1 MKLKEIN
8 ILKYKKQK
16 EEQKL
21 VLLMEGK
28 LNKQEIKNYRNSIK
42 KEILK
47 SNTNDKINI
56 KNDYFIKENVIV
68 NNDKIMKNT
77 EKDGNIS
84 KENIFRNKK
93 SKNNSGIKSYSIINN
108 NENYLKEKYL
118 TKKNLSTINT
128 LKNKSNQFS
137 INNLENNIKNKNFI
151 DYMTFSPSLI
161 ANKNLE
167 LSPNID
173 RNNNIIELD
182 QLVSFSPKQK
192 ENINEGSFNENNMNN
207 IYEKKGKKNI
217 KRISSYSN
225 KNNNKL
231 YEPKNIKENLI
242 NYKDNKDELNIIN
255 NYNINQTNEI
265 SLKIKSDKDINNNN
279 EINDQNIKDPFI
291 KYYNSYLSRNSNDEY
306 KELRETKK
314 KEENKEKVANFIKE
328 TNNELLKLKNNK
340 YLYNNEEKIINQ
352 KPFVEDSIFLKGIK
366 KEDTTEIEQIKNKEI
381 ENKKDNKENLQLNFI
396 NNINEKKYLSK
407 TSRNTNKNKK
417 KIIFNNEHN
426 IDKNEENK

>member
-1 MKLKEIN
+1 M
-8 ILKYKKQK
+8 
-16 EEQKL
+16 
-21 VLLMEGK
+21 
-28 LNKQEIKNYRNSIK
+28 
-42 KEILK
+42 
-47 SNTNDKINI
+47 
-56 KNDYFIKENVIV
+56 KNDYFINERVIV
-68 NNDKIMKNT
+68 NNDRIMKSK
-77 EKDGNIS
+77 EKGENKS

-93 SKNNSGIKSYSIINN
+93 SLNNSGIKSYSIINN
-108 NENYLKEKYL
+108 ENDIKEKYL

-192 ENINEGSFNENNMNN
+192 ENINEVSFNENNMNN

-242 NYKDNKDELNIIN
+242 NYKDNKDELNIVN
-255 NYNINQTNEI
+255 NYQTNEI
-265 SLKIKSDKDINNNN
+265 SSNIKSDKEIKNNAINV
-279 EINDQNIKDPFI
+279 QNIKDPYI
-291 KYYNSYLSRNSNDEY
+291 KYYNSYLSRNSNDDY
-306 KELRETKK
+306 KEIRETKK
-314 KEENKEKVANFIKE
+314 KEENKEKFANFIKE

-340 YLYNNEEKIINQ
+340 YLYNNEEKISKQ
-352 KPFVEDSIFLKGIK
+352 KPFIEDSIFLKGIK
-366 KEDTTEIEQIKNKEI
+366 KEDITKIEEMNNKEIKNKKE
-381 ENKKDNKENLQLNFI
+381 NKENLQLNFS

-426 IDKNEENK
+426 IDKNEENKSYKSGNQRLYNKEFFPLPNKKNYTELNENQI